1 VRPSSGEGAA
11 FRLVG
16 DLRPPANVD
25 RDALIAAFVGE
36 TASALERTRLEARAR
51 RVESLE
57 RSDALKTALLSSVSH
72 DLRSPLTAIKAAV
85 GNLRDPEIEWSDDDR
100 DAFLAT
106 IEGQTDRLTQTVTNL
121 LDMTRL
127 EGGAVSIRLEPLDV
141 RSLLDEVADEA
152 RRRAPERTVHV
163 ESSEVGLVAVT
174 ADHSLLLQALI
185 NLVDNAIRYSTP
197 GGAITL
203 ASEKVGRR
211 VLLRVA
217 DSGPGIPESDIAH
230 LFEKFY
236 RGRASA
242 SARGSGLGL
251 PIVKSMV
258 ELCRG
263 TVSVRSSAKGAVFT
277 IDLPAAS
284 P

>member
-1 VRPSSGEGAA
+1 
-11 FRLVG
+11 
-16 DLRPPANVD
+16 
-25 RDALIAAFVGE
+25 
-36 TASALERTRLEARAR
+36 
-51 RVESLE
+51 
-57 RSDALKTALLSSVSH
+57 
-72 DLRSPLTAIKAAV
+72 
-85 GNLRDPEIEWSDDDR
+85 
-100 DAFLAT
+100 
-106 IEGQTDRLTQTVTNL
+106 
-121 LDMTRL
+121 
-127 EGGAVSIRLEPLDV
+127 
-141 RSLLDEVADEA
+141 
-152 RRRAPERTVHV
+152 
-163 ESSEVGLVAVT
+163 
-174 ADHSLLLQALI
+174 
-185 NLVDNAIRYSTP
+185 
-197 GGAITL
+197 
-203 ASEKVGRR
+203 
-211 VLLRVA
+211 VA